1 MVHSQGL
8 EEKRRAVSSSW
19 GWLPFGDSGDGHVS
33 QPEPSSA
40 RRASS
45 ITSSAFPASPCLSGY
60 GAPYPRWIPLEA
72 DILPSLTNRSGVG
85 AKSLATDFNLLSP
98 FSLSHTSPS
107 PLEQLPGIAGE
118 GLPST
123 LTQWRRTWEGGGG
136 FNLPPWEM
144 YFLRLG
150 QASVMLKRVFLVL
163 FVHRAEKALHIC

>member
-40 RRASS
+40 RKASS
-45 ITSSAFPASPCLSGY
+45 ITFTVFPAPLCLSGY

-72 DILPSLTNRSGVG
+72 DILPSLTNWSGVG

-107 PLEQLPGIAGE
+107 PLEQLPGIACE

-123 LTQWRRTWEGGGG
+123 LTQWRRTWGVEG
-136 FNLPPWEM
+136 WA
-144 YFLRLG
+144 YSSSLRNVFF
-150 QASVMLKRVFLVL
+150 QAGPG
-163 FVHRAEKALHIC
+163 